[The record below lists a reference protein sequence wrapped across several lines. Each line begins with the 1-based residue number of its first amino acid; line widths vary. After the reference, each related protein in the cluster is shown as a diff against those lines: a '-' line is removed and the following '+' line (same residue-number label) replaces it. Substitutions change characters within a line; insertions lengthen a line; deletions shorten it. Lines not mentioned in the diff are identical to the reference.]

1 MPCLDCVRTNFGYRQ
16 TADGWPAPWVA
27 TLLVQEIEFFRS
39 VISIGH
45 LCYRL
50 PLLMLNSQFRATPH
64 ATKPIL
70 LLNSKSTI
78 SALTPSDLRLWSRR
92 LGHLWLASGFV

>member
-39 VISIGH
+39 VIGIGH
-45 LCYRL
+45 LRYRL
-50 PLLMLNSQFRATPH
+50 SLLILNSQFRATPH
-64 ATKPIL
+64 STKPIPL
-70 LLNSKSTI
+70 HNPKI
-78 SALTPSDLRLWSRR
+78 NNKRPDPVRLAAPAAEGG
-92 LGHLWLASGFV
+92 LQIA